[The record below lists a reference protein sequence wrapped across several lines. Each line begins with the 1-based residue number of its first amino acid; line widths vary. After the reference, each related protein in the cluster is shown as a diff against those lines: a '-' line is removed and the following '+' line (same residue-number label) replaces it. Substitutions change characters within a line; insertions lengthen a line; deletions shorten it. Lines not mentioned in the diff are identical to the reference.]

1 MSINFGDNFQQLSK
15 YQRGKIGG
23 YLDRSK
29 KPKIYKN
36 YPNSKTFSLPNGNQ
50 MQTLSFDQA
59 VKNRRSVRNYKQKTL
74 TIQQVSY
81 LLWISTGIQRKQQGY
96 EFRNAPSAG
105 ALYPIETYLHANNV
119 ENLQTGL
126 YHYNI
131 KNHNLEQISTLN
143 QSVEITKACLGQD
156 MPTKAPITLI
166 WTAIF
171 QRSKWKYKQRA
182 YRYIYIDVGHIA
194 QNLALCVS
202 AIGLGSCQ
210 IGAFYDNEIN
220 KILQIDG
227 KIESTIYLSTVGFP
241 KITNH

>member
-23 YLDRSK
+23 YLDWLK
-29 KPKIYKN
+29 KPKIYKK
-36 YPNSKTFSLPNGNQ
+36 YPSSKTFSLPNIDQ
-50 MQTLSFDQA
+50 MQTLSFDQT
-59 VKNRRSVRNYKQKTL
+59 VKNRRSIRNYKQKNL
-74 TIQQVSY
+74 TIMQLSY

-105 ALYPIETYLHANNV
+105 ALYPIETYIHANNV
-119 ENLQTGL
+119 ENLQIGL
-126 YHYNI
+126 YHYDI
-131 KNHNLEQISTLN
+131 KNHNLEQLSKQN
-143 QSVEITKACLGQD
+143 QSEEITKACLGQK
-156 MPTKAPITLI
+156 MPTNAQLTLI

-171 QRSKWKYKQRA
+171 QRTKWKYKQRA
-182 YRYIYIDVGHIA
+182 YRYIYLDAGHIA
-194 QNLALCVS
+194 QNLALCAS

-227 KIESTIYLSTVGFP
+227 KNESTIYLSTVGFP
-241 KITNH
+241 QIKNY